1 MAPPIFCGSALNAPV
16 RQAISSGGPRIRAPS
31 PATCA
36 ERRPFFGAHGIEI
49 AFSRE
54 GRAGNRVIRMRRNIV
69 STVSSVSNVQAA
81 PGSGFEQHYWVRPAP
96 FARRVDFSPARPC
109 VYPVRLQTMLTVLT
123 QSRAFLSGN
132 WDESYCSRLELLA
145 VFRTELLLQRCSLDT
160 THYPVTYLASLMV
173 RMPEAEALS
182 SSGMPM
188 VVTSSSS

>member
-1 MAPPIFCGSALNAPV
+1 MKWRGRESWAPYSMRRHMAWELWVPLVSVGCRGWPTPGRVAPPIFCGSALNAPV

-54 GRAGNRVIRMRRNIV
+54 GRAGNRVIRMRRNVV

-132 WDESYCSRLELLA
+132 WDESYCNRLEL
-145 VFRTELLLQRCSLDT
+145 FGGF
-160 THYPVTYLASLMV
+160 PN
-173 RMPEAEALS
+173 
-182 SSGMPM
+182 
-188 VVTSSSS
+188 